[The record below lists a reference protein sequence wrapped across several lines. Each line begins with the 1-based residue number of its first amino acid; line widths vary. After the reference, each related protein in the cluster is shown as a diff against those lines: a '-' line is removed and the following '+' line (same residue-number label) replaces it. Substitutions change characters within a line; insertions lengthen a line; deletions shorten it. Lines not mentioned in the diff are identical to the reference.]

1 VLREVISESLVKN
14 EMFDKESIRYLQ
26 HVLLKQHFTMC
37 EKEII
42 SDLTESSCFLRI
54 DFKMKI
60 ISEKHIESKA
70 AYFGKGG
77 LSLLGIQSTYKELTE
92 YYDCCISDPNN
103 CQDQIMSLAT
113 VETFLKKYLI
123 ENPSIN
129 EIWISSDNG
138 RHFTGNFF
146 LIGLM
151 LLVEKFSTPKRKL
164 VFHFIKSEPDT
175 KSTLD
180 CHFSFI
186 SMVIHNFKQINDLNN
201 AEDVFLH

>member
-1 VLREVISESLVKN
+1 MYQWKKAIEQYVKDGVGKSYKPSKKLIQTKSEREIVNLV
-14 EMFDKESIRYLQ
+14 
-26 HVLLKQHFTMC
+26 
-37 EKEII
+37 
-42 SDLTESSCFLRI
+42 
-54 DFKMKI
+54 DFI
-60 ISEKHIESKA
+60 WDH
-70 AYFGKGG
+70 
-77 LSLLGIQSTYKELTE
+77 
-92 YYDCCISDPNN
+92 
-103 CQDQIMSLAT
+103 

-123 ENPSIN
+123 ENPFIN

-151 LLVEKFSTPKRKL
+151 LLVEKFSTPERKL